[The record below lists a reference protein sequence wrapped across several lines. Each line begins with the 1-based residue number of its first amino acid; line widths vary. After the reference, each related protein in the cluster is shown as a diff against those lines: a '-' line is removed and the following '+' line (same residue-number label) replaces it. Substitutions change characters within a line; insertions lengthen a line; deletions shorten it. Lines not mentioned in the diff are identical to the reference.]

1 MSKLKNSAGENEF
14 VMLVL
19 PGDEKFSGSKVK
31 KLLGVRKL
39 RFATPIE
46 ISELTGGIQIGGIPR
61 LGTYLELKFLPKP
74 RF

>member
-1 MSKLKNSAGENEF
+1 
-14 VMLVL
+14 MLVL
-19 PGDEKFSGSKVK
+19 PRDEKFSGSKVK

-46 ISELTGGIQIGGIPR
+46 ISELTGEFKSAEFPR